1 MKFIAVAIVAT
12 ENVTAVKEPYK
23 SPIDALPLRWTGPND
38 AAIH

>member
-1 MKFIAVAIVAT
+1 MKFIAVAIVTT

-23 SPIDALPLRWTGPND
+23 PPLDAPPFRWTGLND